1 MVKSDYIF
9 LCLKFISNGHMESL
23 IKNSSPVG
31 VKFGPEFLMSISCF
45 ILNMNKNSAQFTN
58 Y

>member
-23 IKNSSPVG
+23 IKNSSLVG
-31 VKFGPEFLMSISCF
+31 VKSRQNF
-45 ILNMNKNSAQFTN
+45 
-58 Y
+58 